1 MNFMQEDM
9 QLDAQMCDMLV
20 KCNNFAYKVHIM
32 NISFY
37 NSICVVCCY
46 VRHNNYICLHIL
58 HSVIYIMLPLVHS
71 A

>member
-1 MNFMQEDM
+1 MQEDM
-9 QLDAQMCDMLV
+9 HLYAEMCDMLV
-20 KCNNFAYKVHIM
+20 NCSNFAYEVHIM

-46 VRHNNYICLHIL
+46 FCHNNYIRLHIL